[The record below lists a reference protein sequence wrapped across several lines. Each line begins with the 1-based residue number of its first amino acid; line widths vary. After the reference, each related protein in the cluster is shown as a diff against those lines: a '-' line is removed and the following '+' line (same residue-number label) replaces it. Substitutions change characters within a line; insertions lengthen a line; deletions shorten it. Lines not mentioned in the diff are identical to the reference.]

1 MKNSVDLINL
11 QSQVGECYSYFMK
24 NHETSNFDVLEEK
37 LRTLQQVMIRLTVTN
52 LVGIIDRVVEDG
64 RKNKN
69 GENKQFNVSS
79 LQITNDNKINLIC
92 HEVVGFDNIDK
103 KYILDGSSSYLEFTN
118 VIRIY

>member
-11 QSQVGECYSYFMK
+11 QSQVGECYTYFMNNQK
-24 NHETSNFDVLEEK
+24 DSSFDVLEEK
-37 LRTLQQVMIRLTVTN
+37 LKSLQQVMIRLTVTN
-52 LVGIIDRVVEDG
+52 LVNVIDRVVEDG

-79 LQITNDNKINLIC
+79 IQITDDNKINLIC
-92 HEVVGFDNIDK
+92 HEVIGFDNIDK
-103 KYILDGSSSYLEFTN
+103 KFILDSSLSYLEFTS